1 VSRADH
7 LVGAITGHTRIA
19 IAVMLV
25 LTVLIGAG
33 AGMIEQSSSLDQFQ
47 SDSPESQKLEYIN
60 GNFSTGSD
68 NTTSVQLIAQD
79 NNVLDK
85 ESMVGLLEL
94 EQKIRDNETVGPT
107 LVENNSIVGIPN
119 IVATTAAQQEVGAEL
134 QRTNAEFQQLNATV
148 AEGQAALEQRSQT
161 LNATARDLQRALT
174 VLQQNP
180 DASIEAQFE
189 QVRSN
194 TSVELDQE
202 DFATFQQAA
211 QAVRNAQGQSDAEQ
225 AFQLG
230 TQGVLADQFQELQDR
245 GSELQQ
251 QGERLRELGEELQ
264 TQNSRLQNATSM
276 SLEEQQSQ
284 LESMNQSEID
294 QVLGL
299 LLGESDGSG
308 GNGGASSSVFSFMPT
323 DFEQGST
330 EADATMLIIT
340 QQTSSDSAATGQASD
355 AITDS
360 QLAMQ
365 AIATGE
371 DTAQYDVNDVLVFGS
386 GIIGEEINQSMA
398 DSLAI
403 VGPLALL
410 FVVVALVVAYRD
422 VIDILLG
429 LLGIFAVLIWTFG
442 FMGWAGIAFNQLFV
456 AVPVLLIGL
465 SIDYA
470 IHVFMRHREER
481 TEHASEGVRSSMRV
495 ALTGVGIA
503 LVWVTATTVIGF
515 LSNLTSPVPPI
526 QDFGIVSAVGITA
539 ALLVF
544 GVLVPALKIEIDGFL
559 EGRGWDRRKGAFGTG
574 GGRFSSV
581 LAAGSSAAKRAPFAV
596 IVVALLIS
604 AGGAYGASQV
614 DTTFNQEDFLADDPP
629 EWTYDLPGPLKPSD
643 YTAKA
648 NLDYVNENFL
658 RQDSQAQILVE
669 SDGTSIAS
677 ADALREIADAG
688 DDAASDERSDVV
700 TVLSN
705 GEADIRSPLSVMQ
718 SVAAENETFNATFAA
733 ADTDG
738 DGVPDQDVEEVY
750 DTLFAVAPD
759 QAAGVIV
766 QNDAGEYEAARMII
780 STQGSAEMGQVTDEM
795 RAIAD
800 GIEGDGLTATAT
812 GQVILFD
819 IVSDQLL
826 DTVIQSL
833 IITLVATFAFLML
846 TYRITEG
853 SASLGAVTLLPV
865 ALSVTWILGT
875 MWLLDI
881 PFNILTGMI
890 TSLTVGLGVA
900 YSIHLSE
907 RFNQELERTGDLWES
922 MRRAVTGTG
931 GALLG
936 SAATT
941 VGGFGVLAFA
951 ILPPLRQF
959 GIITGL
965 TIVYAFLASV
975 LVLPSLLVVWYR
987 YLGPGRSTTTG
998 ESTRATAAED

>member
-1 VSRADH
+1 
-7 LVGAITGHTRIA
+7 
-19 IAVMLV
+19 
-25 LTVLIGAG
+25 
-33 AGMIEQSSSLDQFQ
+33 
-47 SDSPESQKLEYIN
+47 
-60 GNFSTGSD
+60 
-68 NTTSVQLIAQD
+68 
-79 NNVLDK
+79 
-85 ESMVGLLEL
+85 
-94 EQKIRDNETVGPT
+94 
-107 LVENNSIVGIPN
+107 
-119 IVATTAAQQEVGAEL
+119 
-134 QRTNAEFQQLNATV
+134 
-148 AEGQAALEQRSQT
+148 
-161 LNATARDLQRALT
+161 
-174 VLQQNP
+174 
-180 DASIEAQFE
+180 
-189 QVRSN
+189 
-194 TSVELDQE
+194 
-202 DFATFQQAA
+202 
-211 QAVRNAQGQSDAEQ
+211 
-225 AFQLG
+225 
-230 TQGVLADQFQELQDR
+230 
-245 GSELQQ
+245 
-251 QGERLRELGEELQ
+251 
-264 TQNSRLQNATSM
+264 
-276 SLEEQQSQ
+276 
-284 LESMNQSEID
+284 
-294 QVLGL
+294 
-299 LLGESDGSG
+299 
-308 GNGGASSSVFSFMPT
+308 
-323 DFEQGST
+323 
-330 EADATMLIIT
+330 
-340 QQTSSDSAATGQASD
+340 
-355 AITDS
+355 
-360 QLAMQ
+360 
-365 AIATGE
+365 
-371 DTAQYDVNDVLVFGS
+371 
-386 GIIGEEINQSMA
+386 
-398 DSLAI
+398 
-403 VGPLALL
+403 
-410 FVVVALVVAYRD
+410 
-422 VIDILLG
+422 
-429 LLGIFAVLIWTFG
+429 
-442 FMGWAGIAFNQLFV
+442 
-456 AVPVLLIGL
+456 
-465 SIDYA
+465 
-470 IHVFMRHREER
+470 
-481 TEHASEGVRSSMRV
+481 
-495 ALTGVGIA
+495 
-503 LVWVTATTVIGF
+503 
-515 LSNLTSPVPPI
+515 
-526 QDFGIVSAVGITA
+526 
-539 ALLVF
+539 
-544 GVLVPALKIEIDGFL
+544 
-559 EGRGWDRRKGAFGTG
+559 
-574 GGRFSSV
+574 
-581 LAAGSSAAKRAPFAV
+581 
-596 IVVALLIS
+596 
-604 AGGAYGASQV
+604 
-614 DTTFNQEDFLADDPP
+614 
-629 EWTYDLPGPLKPSD
+629 
-643 YTAKA
+643 
-648 NLDYVNENFL
+648 
-658 RQDSQAQILVE
+658 
-669 SDGTSIAS
+669 
-677 ADALREIADAG
+677 
-688 DDAASDERSDVV
+688 V

-853 SASLGAVTLLPV
+853 SATLGAVTLLPV